1 MIYIIFMAAGNSR
14 RFGLNKLLYMLDG
27 KPLYR
32 HGLDCLLRAA
42 ENHRD
47 CKILVVSQYD
57 EILNTVTA
65 MREEGRPVPMQALYS
80 PESVQGASFTIKNA
94 LQYLQ
99 QTASVSAE
107 DYLMFMTADQPYI
120 SEETLKKILSCT
132 DEMKKGQY
140 ETASVYCGD
149 IPGNPTLF
157 SAGLIPELMELSG
170 DQGGRRVIRK
180 HSCLAVPI
188 EDGRELKDID
198 VPEDLE
204 KAESIYRNPK

>member
-1 MIYIIFMAAGNSR
+1 MAAGNSR
-14 RFGLNKLLYMLDG
+14 RFGLNKLLYLLDG

-42 ENHRD
+42 ENRPD
-47 CKILVVSQYD
+47 CEILVVSQYD

-65 MREEGRPVPMQALYS
+65 MGKESRIVPVKKLYS

-99 QTASVSAE
+99 RTVSISA
-107 DYLMFMTADQPYI
+107 DDFLMFMTADQPYI

-149 IPGNPTLF
+149 IPGNPTMF
-157 SAGLIPELMELSG
+157 FAGLIPELMELSG
-170 DQGGRRVIRK
+170 DQGGRKVIRN
-180 HSCLAVPI
+180 HSCLPIRI
-188 EDGRELKDID
+188 EDSRELKDID

-204 KAESIYRNPK
+204 KEESIYRNSK

>member
-14 RFGLNKLLYMLDG
+14 RFGLNKLLYLLDG

-32 HGLDCLLRAA
+32 HGLDCLLGAA
-42 ENHRD
+42 ENRRD
-47 CKILVVSQYD
+47 CEILVVSQYD

-65 MREEGRPVPMQALYS
+65 MGEESRIVPVKKLYS

-99 QTASVSAE
+99 VSISA
-107 DYLMFMTADQPYI
+107 DDFLMFMTADQPYI

-149 IPGNPTLF
+149 IPGNPTMF

-170 DQGGRRVIRK
+170 DQGGRRVIRN
-180 HSCLAVPI
+180 HSCLPIRI

-198 VPEDLE
+198 VPEDL
-204 KAESIYRNPK
+204 IPPVRN